1 MAILLKAILAIV
13 GFGIVFL
20 GINIGFGGIQTLGL
34 QGDGS
39 FISVTDPTLFSV
51 RDSHVRFIGGVWLG
65 VGLLF
70 VAAAFRLHPLR
81 NAILAAIGMI
91 FVGGLA
97 RLSAPDLAP
106 LMGAD
111 LLPPLLAELLL
122 FPLLALWI
130 VNATVRPAA

>member
-1 MAILLKAILAIV
+1 MTSILKVILALV
-13 GFGIVFL
+13 GLGIVFL

-39 FISVTDPTLFSV
+39 FVTITDPSLYFV

-70 VAAAFRLHPLR
+70 IASAFRLQRLR
-81 NAILAAIGMI
+81 NAVLAAIGMI
-91 FVGGLA
+91 FIGGLA

-106 LMGAD
+106 LAGLD
-111 LLPPLLAELLL
+111 LLPSLLAELLL

-130 VNATVRPAA
+130 LKTTPQPAA

>member
-70 VAAAFRLHPLR
+70 IATAFRLQQLR
-81 NAILAAIGMI
+81 GTLLAAIGMI

-111 LLPPLLAELLL
+111 LLPSLLAELLL

-130 VNATVRPAA
+130 VKATVRPAA

>member
-1 MAILLKAILAIV
+1 MRSIH
-13 GFGIVFL
+13 FGIHQAALPIKVIIA
-20 GINIGFGGIQTLGL
+20 GMRTRRTKKASNNTPTARPNGSGGVGHAKRV
-34 QGDGS
+34 DRS
-39 FISVTDPTLFSV
+39 
-51 RDSHVRFIGGVWLG
+51 GVWLG

-81 NAILAAIGMI
+81 NAVLAAIGMI

-97 RLSAPDLAP
+97 RFSGSDLGP

-111 LLPPLLAELLL
+111 LLPSLLAELLL

-130 VNATVRPAA
+130 VKAKARPAA

>member
-1 MAILLKAILAIV
+1 MTTLLKAILALV
-13 GFGIVFL
+13 GLGIVFV
-20 GINIGFGGIQTLGL
+20 GTNIGFGGIQTLGL
-34 QGDGS
+34 QGDGP
-39 FISVTDPTLFSV
+39 FIEITDPALFST

-81 NAILAAIGMI
+81 NAVLAAIGMI

-97 RLSAPDLAP
+97 RLSASDLGP

-111 LLPPLLAELLL
+111 LLPSLLAELLL

-130 VNATVRPAA
+130 VKATARPPA